1 MELEI
6 AIHKLFIWINNNLL
20 TSIIQVI
27 TIILEEVFILQNKL
41 TIQINTNLKMQ
52 III

>member
-1 MELEI
+1 MALEI

-27 TIILEEVFILQNKL
+27 TIILEEVFILQNKP
-41 TIQINTNLKMQ
+41 TIQIITDLKM
-52 III
+52 